1 MKDFTQIKYIEPVL
15 NEISEKYV
23 ISHNTP
29 TTQYFNCDLT
39 LETPYEIGTIYI
51 VSRNKDFYIPCIESL
66 DALIDEILD
75 YTLCAE
81 TYPGELEKWQSDEV
95 KRVYKAVRNAL
106 IENYG
111 G

>member
-81 TYPGELEKWQSDEV
+81 TYPGELDKWQSDEV